1 VSRSISPR
9 RALFLDRDGVIN
21 HDAGYTHRWEA
32 FVFTDGIFELARA
45 AHARDYLLFVIT
57 NQAGI
62 GRGFYTEDDFL
73 ALTERMCARFAE
85 ERAPIAKVYFD
96 PTHPEHGLGAYRR
109 PSSMRKPNPGMLL
122 AAAGEFDVSLP
133 DSVLIGDKASDLEA
147 GAAAGVACN
156 LWYRPEAAME
166 GPGTNAAEAALAERL
181 ATAVLHDLRD
191 AITHLR

>member
-1 VSRSISPR
+1 VSGSASPR

-32 FVFTDGIFELARA
+32 FVFIDGIFELARA
-45 AHARDYLLFVIT
+45 AHARGYLLFVVT

-96 PTHPEHGLGAYRR
+96 PTHPVHGLGAYRR

-122 AAAGEFDVSLP
+122 AAASEFGVSLQ
-133 DSVLIGDKASDLEA
+133 DSVLIGDKTSDLEA

-156 LWYRPEAAME
+156 LWYRPRTADGRDARAAASPA
-166 GPGTNAAEAALAERL
+166 PGLAA
-181 ATAVLHDLRD
+181 AVLHDLRD
-191 AITHLR
+191 AIPHLR